1 MNKYVQL
8 GVPIILA
15 LLASQIVEARHW
27 DEFRTG
33 TIVALSVIAGAVFV
47 RLARGMPITN
57 MEYFE
62 INEIEELSYA
72 VKDVMRRMIQLLYF
86 CLIGIFLTTFI
97 SLILKAI
104 AKIPFIDQTQA
115 EYVNSIVTGC
125 VVVFIAFTFMRAIV
139 LVRGDYDLVELQAEL
154 MTRFVKKKR
163 ADEIKKNI
171 EDSDRKRPYKTPDS
185 YGKFR
190 DKS

>member
-1 MNKYVQL
+1 
-8 GVPIILA
+8 
-15 LLASQIVEARHW
+15 
-27 DEFRTG
+27 
-33 TIVALSVIAGAVFV
+33 
-47 RLARGMPITN
+47 MPITN